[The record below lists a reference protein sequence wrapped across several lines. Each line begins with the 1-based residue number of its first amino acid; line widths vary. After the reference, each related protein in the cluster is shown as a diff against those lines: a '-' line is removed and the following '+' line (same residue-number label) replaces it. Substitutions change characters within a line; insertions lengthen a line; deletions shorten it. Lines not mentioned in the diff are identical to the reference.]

1 VTEEELRSIKSSY
14 NTYVPEVVSG
24 KIDCKRRVSKNSPSH
39 SHVMNLIEQVM
50 DVKDAINFRHQFI
63 SLKEACASSTSKSSP
78 REWSFPAEAPSFLDP
93 SIWQKFLGR
102 YAVKTPLWAIQHC
115 LSSMQLSGKTYSVEV
130 SDSLELST
138 AADGA
143 FVICGV
149 INPECVPQDGR
160 CFCGEHPHDPS
171 YEIISPNCRQKK
183 VPSVVLFIPSTGSYY
198 SPRFV
203 SNTSR
208 LQSRGLWLGDC
219 RLANSTT
226 LQMLPST
233 SLRIAKA
240 DGLPGAGGQLLS
252 FTDIY
257 RINVTSNVDPIVS
270 LLPILH
276 GVHVDD
282 NDICIP
288 HDVIIGKEE
297 CLVDFSGNVRK
308 CNMWLRRMFVEELA
322 ISSSF

>member
-1 VTEEELRSIKSSY
+1 VTEEELRSIKSLY
-14 NTYVPEVVSG
+14 NTTVPEVVSG

-50 DVKDAINFRHQFI
+50 DVNDAIMFCRQFTL
-63 SLKEACASSTSKSSP
+63 LKEACASSTNKSSP
-78 REWSFPAEAPSFLDP
+78 REWSFPAEAPSFVDP
-93 SIWQKFLGR
+93 LIWRKFLGR

-115 LSSMQLSGKTYSVEV
+115 LSSMQLSGKIYSIEV
-130 SDSLELST
+130 SNSLELSN

-149 INPECVPQDGR
+149 LNPECVPQDGR
-160 CFCGEHPHDPS
+160 CFHGEHPHDPS
-171 YEIISPNCRQKK
+171 YEIISPNCRQNK
-183 VPSVVLFIPSTGSYY
+183 VPSVVLFFPSTGSYY

-219 RLANSTT
+219 CLANTTT

-233 SLRIAKA
+233 SLCITKA
-240 DGLPGAGGQLLS
+240 DGLPGIGGQLLC

-257 RINVTSNVDPIVS
+257 CIDVMANIDPIVS
-270 LLPILH
+270 LLPLLH

-282 NDICIP
+282 NNICIP
-288 HDVIIGKEE
+288 HDVIVGRETILRIGI
-297 CLVDFSGNVRK
+297 D
-308 CNMWLRRMFVEELA
+308 
-322 ISSSF
+322 ISQY